1 MSYYD
6 YLYNVV
12 YYSYLLPIVL
22 VAGLLCI
29 KKYHRNLNF
38 LVLLCLSSITS
49 EYLSDFL
56 SEKEINYLFVKH
68 VGQCLDIVIL
78 IGIFFSNIIKKQ
90 AKLLSFVLL
99 DVLLLFCITYSFQIT
114 FLNEPVLSSLTI
126 GIVVICLVLY
136 YFFEVFWF
144 EHIEDLSTNPVFW
157 IKSMY
162 LLYFSGTFAYNA
174 MIDHF
179 SNSSFIGNVVL
190 VNWILLILCNLVFT
204 LAIWLG
210 RAQKR

>member
-1 MSYYD
+1 MTYYD
-6 YLYNVV
+6 YLYNFV

-22 VAGLLCI
+22 VAGLLCT
-29 KKYHRNLNF
+29 KRYSRNMNF

-49 EYLSDFL
+49 EYLSRFL
-56 SEKEINYLFVKH
+56 SDREVNYVFIKH

-78 IGIFFSNIIKKQ
+78 IGIFFTNIINKRVKFF
-90 AKLLSFVLL
+90 SFVLM
-99 DVLLLFCITYSFQIT
+99 DVFLLFCIIYSFQVT
-114 FLNEPVLSSLTI
+114 FLQEPVISSLAI
-126 GIVVICLVLY
+126 GIIVICLVLY

-179 SNSSFIGNVVL
+179 DNSSFIYNVVS

-210 RAQKR
+210 RAQRT